1 MSFTHGTVIKCLV
14 CLVLSGHLGV
24 ANSGGNKS
32 FGGSGHR
39 GYEWEE
45 VEDQL
50 KFVKPE
56 DLRRGIC
63 NPREALQKLLEEV
76 PTLAKRFSIANA
88 VSKFQKLAPEG
99 VGWKDIEDFLSWW
112 KD

>member
-1 MSFTHGTVIKCLV
+1 
-14 CLVLSGHLGV
+14 
-24 ANSGGNKS
+24 
-32 FGGSGHR
+32 
-39 GYEWEE
+39 